1 MPKPKPLVALVSSV
15 PDQLQ
20 ELLAVVAPRYSVVVI
35 PPGELF
41 SLTSLPLLVILH
53 FQAHTPQQ
61 WLLVEHLRRVFPESK
76 VFGVGQPTQAEDVV
90 NAYRQG
96 ILAYFMVPVGY
107 QQLLDQLDRQAQP
120 TWRRWW
126 SRLTAFWQ
134 KPVPEAPLQLAA
146 PTVLP
151 LKPGE
156 KVDFQLRFLGR
167 FGMTLAT
174 GEALPMNSNRTTLLL
189 ACLLYH
195 RHQGIDRDRLID
207 YFWPEVPP
215 DCARN
220 SLNVAMSQVRQLLK
234 DFTHQADFIHF
245 RDGKYLVNPVI
256 SFSSDTDIFQQLV
269 KRGKNDQQLGNS
281 REASIWFQQALDH
294 YRGDFL
300 ADLPHLEWTSTI
312 RDTWWETRLFVL
324 EQLTS
329 LFLEQEQFKE
339 ALKTGHQ
346 VLELDNCL
354 ERTHRQLMYAYYR
367 SSERARALRQYAEC
381 QQILQKEFDT
391 SPSLETTELY
401 EIIVRQE
408 RKKVSFPLI

>member
-1 MPKPKPLVALVSSV
+1 MSKPKPLVPLISSV

-20 ELLAVVAPRYSVVVI
+20 ELLAVVTLRYSAVVI
-35 PPGELF
+35 PPGSIF
-41 SLTSLPLLVILH
+41 SLASLPFLVILH
-53 FQAHTPQQ
+53 FQAHTSQQ
-61 WLLVEHLRRVFPESK
+61 WLLVEHLRRVFPDSK

-90 NAYRQG
+90 NAYRHG
-96 ILAYFMVPVGY
+96 IMAYFMAPVGY
-107 QQLLDQLDRQAQP
+107 QQLLAQLDRQSRP
-120 TWRRWW
+120 TWQQWW
-126 SRLTAFWQ
+126 ARLMTFWQ
-134 KPVPEAPLQLAA
+134 KPVSEAPLQLIT

-151 LKPGE
+151 LKPGK

-167 FGMTLAT
+167 FSITTAT
-174 GEALPMNSNRTTLLL
+174 GECLPLNNNRTTLLL

-195 RHQGIDRDRLID
+195 RHRGIDRDRLID
-207 YFWPEVPP
+207 YFWPDVPL

-220 SLNVAMSQVRQLLK
+220 SLNVAISQVRQLLK
-234 DFTHQADFIHF
+234 DSTQHADFINF
-245 RDGKYLVNPVI
+245 RDGKYEVNPTI
-256 SFSSDTDIFQQLV
+256 TFSSDVDTFQQLV
-269 KRGKNDQQLGNS
+269 KRGKSDQQLGHI
-281 REASIWFQQALDH
+281 REASVWFQQALDH

-300 ADLPHLEWTSTI
+300 ADLPQLEWMSTI

-324 EQLTS
+324 EQLTA

-346 VLELDNCL
+346 VLSLDNCL

-367 SSERARALRQYAEC
+367 SGERSRALRQYAEC
-381 QQILQKEFDT
+381 QQILQEEFDT
-391 SPSLETTELY
+391 SPSLETMELH